1 MTAKPKPRGVN
12 MLRKAMKPAA
22 SLSACGEKSKNARKR
37 VTAEVTITAPRTS
50 KVMPR
55 ILMRMLP
62 SNDPAQAPRGTE
74 GGLEAGGSW
83 RLVGVDGF
91 GDPLALQQAR
101 FEATSWKKY
110 SKCPSALAEMRLLKT
125 TAAHETDISSE
136 PKVPEDPPQP
146 QGQDRA
152 ASSPAQL
159 A

>member
-1 MTAKPKPRGVN
+1 MNTHLSTVPRSRFGLLGYALWSAQLAAFPAFDLV
-12 MLRKAMKPAA
+12 LRDG
-22 SLSACGEKSKNARKR
+22 SHYFVLDGAR
-37 VTAEVTITAPRTS
+37 TTGTNLAFTS
-50 KVMPR
+50 
-55 ILMRMLP
+55 
-62 SNDPAQAPRGTE
+62 S
-74 GGLEAGGSW
+74 GSTCSVP
-83 RLVGVDGF
+83 LV
-91 GDPLALQQAR
+91 LQQAR

-125 TAAHETDISSE
+125 TAAHETNISSE

>member
-1 MTAKPKPRGVN
+1 MGLRRNDGERIGHLIHNEAFEQIPSQVSHMSKLPPWKRSKQILVATPDGGTSPVEIVSTDFARLAKALG
-12 MLRKAMKPAA
+12 A
-22 SLSACGEKSKNARKR
+22 S
-37 VTAEVTITAPRTS
+37 
-50 KVMPR
+50 
-55 ILMRMLP
+55 
-62 SNDPAQAPRGTE
+62 D
-74 GGLEAGGSW
+74 EALA
-83 RLVGVDGF
+83 LV
-91 GDPLALQQAR
+91 LQQAR